1 MTFYYLKIYTRKN
14 LMNTDLVTNKKS
26 TRRLMI
32 ESDSEWFESKR
43 DEWDLFTLTAVFR
56 ASGWKPNPDR
66 WIEEYKHKVLWKI
79 NKQLTRGNNYLIPFD
94 RCEYEFDQSSL
105 FKSLS
110 EQRKP
115 HHIHGIVS
123 IPKDLSHKV
132 WNLEK
137 NILSPRLLK
146 DFNSIDTVSSVLME
160 PIPVGRT
167 LDWYVYMMKG
177 KSFNSH

>member
-1 MTFYYLKIYTRKN
+1 
-14 LMNTDLVTNKKS
+14 MNTQIESNNKS
-26 TRRLMI
+26 TRQLMI
-32 ESDSEWFESKR
+32 EVDSEWFESKR
-43 DEWDLFTLTAVFR
+43 NEWDLFTLTAVFR

-66 WIEEYKHKVLWKI
+66 WIDEYKHKVLWKI

-123 IPKDLSHKV
+123 IPKDLSHNV

-137 NILSPRLLK
+137 NMLSPRLLK

-160 PIPVGRT
+160 PIPIGGT